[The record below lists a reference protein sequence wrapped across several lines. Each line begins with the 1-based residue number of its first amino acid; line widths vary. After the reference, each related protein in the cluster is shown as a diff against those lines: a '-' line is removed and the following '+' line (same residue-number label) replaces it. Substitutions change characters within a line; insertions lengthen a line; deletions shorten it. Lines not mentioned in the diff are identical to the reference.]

1 MKKNIRYLLF
11 FLGVGLFLSWPIHN
25 LYSKLDQPIEEKQL
39 AALDQVAHELL
50 TNVKKGDIENAQ
62 KRIVQ
67 LAEQFPNQHL
77 PIPIRIESLNAVTQS
92 ILAAKQSFASTNVSE
107 QQLLWH
113 ATQVRV
119 AIDALTHVHQP
130 MWRSYYPSIA
140 TQVQNLQQSAV
151 ERNFTQFREQFDE
164 NYRLYLAIKPAMSIQ
179 LPEGQM
185 SSISAS
191 YNVISKE
198 MRNSQMDWQLVR
210 EALRDLN
217 GSMQAAFVGEEKST
231 FALLMMRPDSP
242 MVMIVSV
249 GIALLIA
256 LSYVAWKKYDGQI
269 RSA

>member
-1 MKKNIRYLLF
+1 MKKNIRFLLF
-11 FLGVGLFLSWPIHN
+11 FLGIGLFLSWPIHN

-39 AALDQVAHELL
+39 AALDQIAHELL

-119 AIDALTHVHQP
+119 AIDALTHAHQP
-130 MWRSYYPSIA
+130 MWRSYYPSFA
-140 TQVQNLQQSAV
+140 TQVLNLQQSAA
-151 ERNFTQFREQFDE
+151 ERNFSQFREQFDE

-179 LPEGQM
+179 LPENQM
-185 SSISAS
+185 SSISSA
-191 YNVISKE
+191 YDLISKE
-198 MRNSQMDWQLVR
+198 MRNAQMDWQLVR

-217 GSMQAAFVGEEKST
+217 GSMQLAFVGEEKST
-231 FALLMMRPDSP
+231 FARLMLRPDSP
-242 MVMIVSV
+242 MTMIVSV
-249 GIALLIA
+249 GVALLIG
-256 LSYVAWKKYDGQI
+256 LSYVAWRKYEGEI

>member
-11 FLGVGLFLSWPIHN
+11 FIVIGLFLSWPIHS
-25 LYSKLDQPIEEKQL
+25 LYTKLDQPTDEKQL
-39 AALDQVAHELL
+39 AALDQIAHEML
-50 TNVKKGDIENAQ
+50 TNVKKGDIDGAQ

-67 LAEQFPNQHL
+67 LAQQFPNQRM

-92 ILAAKQSFASTNVSE
+92 ILAAKKSFAGANVSE

-151 ERNFTQFREQFDE
+151 ERNYTQFREQFDE
-164 NYRLYLAIKPAMSIQ
+164 NYRLYLVIKPAMSIQ
-179 LPEGQM
+179 LPEAEM
-185 SSISAS
+185 TSISAA
-191 YNVISKE
+191 YDRISKE
-198 MRNSQMDWQLVR
+198 MRNAQVDWQLVR

-217 GSMQAAFVGEEKST
+217 GSMQTAFIGREEST
-231 FALLMMRPDSP
+231 FARLMMRPDSP
-242 MVMIVSV
+242 MTMIVSV

-256 LSYVAWKKYDGQI
+256 LSYVAWKKYEGEI